1 MPIRLNLLAEAQA
14 AEESRRRDPIKRV
27 LWGAGLI
34 IAVMLVW
41 SSSLQVRAM
50 LARSEVSRLTGQ
62 MSSRTNAYSMVTA
75 KLRKTQEIRQ
85 KLEALDKLSAN
96 RFLNATLLNALQQST
111 VDEVHLTRVKAE
123 QTYSLIAETKSQTNE
138 DRVISARPATSTE
151 KIVVTLEGVDT
162 SPNPGDQVGRYK
174 QAISANPYFQSILGK
189 TNQVQLKA
197 MAAPVVSLTLGRS
210 IVAFS
215 LECRLPET
223 TR

>member
-41 SSSLQVRAM
+41 SSSLQVKAM

-62 MSSRTNAYSMVTA
+62 MGSRTNAYAMVTA

-111 VDEVHLTRVKAE
+111 VDDVHLTR
-123 QTYSLIAETKSQTNE
+123 
-138 DRVISARPATSTE
+138 
-151 KIVVTLEGVDT
+151 
-162 SPNPGDQVGRYK
+162 
-174 QAISANPYFQSILGK
+174 
-189 TNQVQLKA
+189 
-197 MAAPVVSLTLGRS
+197 
-210 IVAFS
+210 
-215 LECRLPET
+215 
-223 TR
+223 